1 MSLNGLDDAKVVE
14 AYEGATS
21 EPGGWFLLAYEG
33 RDAVRVLSRGNGGIS
48 EVRNAVAEYEETS
61 PLYGFLKY
69 RRRSVVIKYL
79 PDNCSRIIQGVCA
92 CWIIENHTQGK
103 RRHVF
108 GLERRPVRHVAEAEL
123 KLTSP
128 FMRNIARVAVHFN
141 AVCERFSP
149 YDTMFEITSASEL
162 KDSKL
167 SAACSL
173 HTASCSTSS
182 SSSSS
187 RRRRLVEIAEEEE
200 DDQRATKRQSTH
212 DADESRS
219 QTACDRPP
227 TAEPVSL
234 NSDLASS
241 PEQSKFAAATTSDV
255 PLFVGVNERRTSLDS
270 DTHTIGSYP
279 YSKPRVKLGPR
290 PSADTNGRPH
300 TAGNFRP
307 VSVIPAGF
315 KIFGKSGKRGKG
327 KDGSS
332 LSPPQEGTGGL
343 DFSTSDGA
351 QDRPTTSSSS
361 IFDSV
366 SVPVPTPAQKKPI
379 ITPEKARLM
388 KAMQLREKNKKSN
401 VLPSSGDP
409 MGDDE
414 LNNADD
420 DLTQVSDE
428 AIVTSEFD
436 YDKMTKDD
444 SGVALEP
451 PELLSHPDH
460 TSDHATSDSRPAS
473 PLVDSSEADHDLS
486 TKASSISESTD
497 ETIHASKEEGEL
509 NDVRDTETPT
519 EDASHGNSLGDES
532 NVAGESVAGT
542 AEIVAEGTKDPITTT
557 AELSTTSNI
566 AEDAREGSTD
576 HGESLGSVTLPVSR
590 FSGSAATGPDEGNG
604 GSSDTIDASKKL
616 ERVDSKD
623 SSSALP
629 GLKPK
634 ISVQDLWAATKAASQ
649 PTVTPPPLATVDA
662 DAVEDGNTRSSTEE
676 AGLSSVSTEGTRRR
690 SKVEPIKTTGL
701 EQKKE
706 EALDG
711 AQSTSL
717 ELSSPV
723 VLSKTPTTP
732 GFPFPGT
739 IKVQDGG
746 NSGATSPHGLRT
758 VSNPVRGKLVVP
770 SGVHP
775 TPVRS
780 MSSGPSSIQQASQQH
795 LGANLVKKSN
805 NIGSSISQ
813 RIKALEKLSAAT
825 GGEIP
830 TVPVRDRP
838 ASTFFSVKKKEV
850 ARPPFALDRANSFRT
865 QTPPSPEQSQ
875 EASPEEG
882 RLSRLERSGSVT
894 SRLSMFEYPTSS
906 TALGPRLLSVPGS
919 GNSNSKARP
928 ESVCVMAKIVRDTGH
943 TGSSS
948 PEPPRDSYEYEHL
961 DLKHSSLVVDQQPAP
976 TAKVDEDAE
985 VEQSLPTQDR
995 ENEADEESKPV
1006 KSRPSLSIVK
1016 DFIKERRKSA
1026 TPDAGNSPSSPG
1038 RAESVHGANSGV
1050 SPRMTSSSSS
1060 HSSPSKDRDAT
1071 TSPTESVFGDDGK
1084 STNGDKKLSRAGR
1097 FMRRLSNIS
1106 GARSKNSPPP
1116 VSTASKQEEAQDTA
1130 QSRPSTTGTP
1140 TIVSYMGDVNVQFP
1154 DNLLWKRRNMSLDS
1168 QGYLILSALPVQN
1181 GRPAPGT
1188 KRYHL
1193 GEFRTPYIPDV
1204 EVQELPNSVVLDF
1217 IEGSGVQVACED
1229 RAGQLKVLQTLQE
1242 AHATRSTT
1250 YGL

>member
-14 AYEGATS
+14 AYVGATS

-79 PDNCSRIIQGVCA
+79 PDNCSRIIQ
-92 CWIIENHTQGK
+92 
-103 RRHVF
+103 
-108 GLERRPVRHVAEAEL
+108 
-123 KLTSP
+123 
-128 FMRNIARVAVHFN
+128 ARVAVHFN

-182 SSSSS
+182 STSSS

-315 KIFGKSGKRGKG
+315 KIFGKSGKRGKA

-332 LSPPQEGTGGL
+332 LSPPQEETGGL

-451 PELLSHPDH
+451 SESLSHPDH

-497 ETIHASKEEGEL
+497 ETVHAKEEAEFK
-509 NDVRDTETPT
+509 DVGDTETPT
-519 EDASHGNSLGDES
+519 EDASNGNSLDDES
-532 NVAGESVAGT
+532 NVAGESVAGP
-542 AEIVAEGTKDPITTT
+542 AETVAEGTKDSITTI

-566 AEDAREGSTD
+566 AEDVREGSTD
-576 HGESLGSVTLPVSR
+576 HGESLGNVPLPVSR
-590 FSGSAATGPDEGNG
+590 FSVSAATGPDEVNG
-604 GSSDTIDASKKL
+604 GSSETADASKKL
-616 ERVDSKD
+616 ERVDSQD
-623 SSSALP
+623 SSPASP

-662 DAVEDGNTRSSTEE
+662 DAVEDGNARSSTEE
-676 AGLSSVSTEGTRRR
+676 AGLSGVSTEGTRRR
-690 SKVEPIKTTGL
+690 SQVESIKTTGL
-701 EQKKE
+701 ERKKE

-711 AQSTSL
+711 AQSVSL
-717 ELSSPV
+717 ETSSPV

-732 GFPFPGT
+732 GFPFPST
-739 IKVQDGG
+739 IKAQDGG
-746 NSGATSPHGLRT
+746 NSGATSPQGLRT

-850 ARPPFALDRANSFRT
+850 SRPPFALDRANSFRT

-906 TALGPRLLSVPGS
+906 TALGPRLLSVPGG

-928 ESVCVMAKIVRDTGH
+928 ESVCIMAKIVRDTGH

-961 DLKHSSLVVDQQPAP
+961 DLKHSPLLVDQQPAP
-976 TAKVDEDAE
+976 TAKVDEDAK
-985 VEQSLPTQDR
+985 VEQSPPTQDR
-995 ENEADEESKPV
+995 ENEVDQESKPI

-1026 TPDAGNSPSSPG
+1026 TPDAGSSPSSPG
-1038 RAESVHGANSGV
+1038 RAESVHGANSAI

-1060 HSSPSKDRDAT
+1060 HSSPSKERDAT

-1116 VSTASKQEEAQDTA
+1116 ASAASKQDETHETA

-1229 RAGQLKVLQTLQE
+1229 RAGQLRVLQNTDLSPCFI
-1242 AHATRSTT
+1242 TRP
-1250 YGL
+1250 

>member
-79 PDNCSRIIQGVCA
+79 PDNCSRIIQ
-92 CWIIENHTQGK
+92 
-103 RRHVF
+103 
-108 GLERRPVRHVAEAEL
+108 
-123 KLTSP
+123 
-128 FMRNIARVAVHFN
+128 ARVAVHFN

-182 SSSSS
+182 STSSS

-315 KIFGKSGKRGKG
+315 KIFGKSGKRGKA

-332 LSPPQEGTGGL
+332 LSPPQEETGGL

-351 QDRPTTSSSS
+351 HDRPTTSSSS
-361 IFDSV
+361 ILDSV

-428 AIVTSEFD
+428 AIVISEID

-451 PELLSHPDH
+451 SESLSHPDH

-497 ETIHASKEEGEL
+497 ETVHAKEEAEFK
-509 NDVRDTETPT
+509 DVGDTETPT
-519 EDASHGNSLGDES
+519 EDASNGNSLGDES
-532 NVAGESVAGT
+532 NVAGESVAGPT
-542 AEIVAEGTKDPITTT
+542 ETVAEGTKDPITTI

-576 HGESLGSVTLPVSR
+576 HGESLGNVALPVSR
-590 FSGSAATGPDEGNG
+590 FSVSAATGSDEGNG
-604 GSSDTIDASKKL
+604 GSSETADASKKL

-623 SSSALP
+623 SSPASP

-649 PTVTPPPLATVDA
+649 STVTPPPLATVDA
-662 DAVEDGNTRSSTEE
+662 DTVEDGNARSSTEE
-676 AGLSSVSTEGTRRR
+676 AGLSGVSTEGTRRR
-690 SKVEPIKTTGL
+690 SQVESIKTTDL
-701 EQKKE
+701 ERKKE

-711 AQSTSL
+711 AQSASL
-717 ELSSPV
+717 ETSSPV
-723 VLSKTPTTP
+723 AFSKTPTTP
-732 GFPFPGT
+732 GFPFPST
-739 IKVQDGG
+739 IKAQDGG
-746 NSGATSPHGLRT
+746 NSGATSPQGLRT

-838 ASTFFSVKKKEV
+838 ASTFFFVKKKEV
-850 ARPPFALDRANSFRT
+850 SRPPFALDRANSFRT

-919 GNSNSKARP
+919 SNSKARP

-961 DLKHSSLVVDQQPAP
+961 DLKHSPLLVDQQPAP
-976 TAKVDEDAE
+976 TAQVDEDAK
-985 VEQSLPTQDR
+985 VEQSPPTQDR
-995 ENEADEESKPV
+995 ENEVDQESKPI

-1026 TPDAGNSPSSPG
+1026 TPDAGSSPSSPG
-1038 RAESVHGANSGV
+1038 RAESVHGANPAI

-1060 HSSPSKDRDAT
+1060 HSSPSKERDAT

-1116 VSTASKQEEAQDTA
+1116 ASAASKQEETHETA

-1229 RAGQLKVLQTLQE
+1229 RAGQLRVLQTLQE
-1242 AHATRSTT
+1242 AHATRGTT

>member
-1 MSLNGLDDAKVVE
+1 MSLNGLDDVKVVE

-79 PDNCSRIIQGVCA
+79 PDNCSRIIQ
-92 CWIIENHTQGK
+92 
-103 RRHVF
+103 
-108 GLERRPVRHVAEAEL
+108 
-123 KLTSP
+123 
-128 FMRNIARVAVHFN
+128 ARVAVHFN

-388 KAMQLREKNKKSN
+388 KAMQLRERNKKSN

-451 PELLSHPDH
+451 PGSLSHPDH

-497 ETIHASKEEGEL
+497 ETVHAKEETEL
-509 NDVRDTETPT
+509 KDVGDTETPT
-519 EDASHGNSLGDES
+519 EDASNGNSLGDES

-542 AEIVAEGTKDPITTT
+542 VETVAEETKDPITTI
-557 AELSTTSNI
+557 AELSTTSNM

-576 HGESLGSVTLPVSR
+576 HSESLGNVALPVSR
-590 FSGSAATGPDEGNG
+590 FSVSAATGPDEGNG
-604 GSSDTIDASKKL
+604 GSSETADALKKL

-623 SSSALP
+623 SSPASP
-629 GLKPK
+629 GPKPK
-634 ISVQDLWAATKAASQ
+634 VSVQDLWAATKAASQ
-649 PTVTPPPLATVDA
+649 PTVAPSPLATVDA
-662 DAVEDGNTRSSTEE
+662 DAIEDGNARSSTEE
-676 AGLSSVSTEGTRRR
+676 AGLSNVSTQGTRRR
-690 SKVEPIKTTGL
+690 SQVESIKTTDL

-711 AQSTSL
+711 AQSASL
-717 ELSSPV
+717 ETSSPV

-732 GFPFPGT
+732 GFPFPSAM
-739 IKVQDGG
+739 KAQDGG

-758 VSNPVRGKLVVP
+758 VSNPIRGKLVVP

-795 LGANLVKKSN
+795 LGANLIKTSN
-805 NIGSSISQ
+805 NVGSSISQ

-850 ARPPFALDRANSFRT
+850 SRPPFALDRANSFRT

-882 RLSRLERSGSVT
+882 RLNRLERSGSVT

-919 GNSNSKARP
+919 GNSDSKARP
-928 ESVCVMAKIVRDTGH
+928 ESVCVMTKIVRDTGH

-961 DLKHSSLVVDQQPAP
+961 DLKHSPLLVDQQPAP
-976 TAKVDEDAE
+976 TAKVDEDAR
-985 VEQSLPTQDR
+985 VEQSPPTQDR
-995 ENEADEESKPV
+995 QNEVDEESKPI

-1016 DFIKERRKSA
+1016 DFIKEKRKSA

-1038 RAESVHGANSGV
+1038 RAESVHGANSAI

-1071 TSPTESVFGDDGK
+1071 TSPTESVFGDDSK

-1106 GARSKNSPPP
+1106 GARSKTSPPP
-1116 VSTASKQEEAQDTA
+1116 VSTASKQEEAQETA

-1193 GEFRTPYIPDV
+1193 GEFRAPYIPDV

-1229 RAGQLKVLQTLQE
+1229 RAGQLRVLQTLQE
-1242 AHATRSTT
+1242 AHATRETT

>member
-79 PDNCSRIIQGVCA
+79 PDNCSRIIQ
-92 CWIIENHTQGK
+92 
-103 RRHVF
+103 
-108 GLERRPVRHVAEAEL
+108 
-123 KLTSP
+123 
-128 FMRNIARVAVHFN
+128 ARVAVHFN

-149 YDTMFEITSASEL
+149 YDTMFEMTSASEL

-182 SSSSS
+182 STSSS

-212 DADESRS
+212 DAD
-219 QTACDRPP
+219 QDACDRPP

-255 PLFVGVNERRTSLDS
+255 PLFVGVNERRPSLDS

-290 PSADTNGRPH
+290 PSADTNGRPY

-315 KIFGKSGKRGKG
+315 KIFGKSGKRGKA
-327 KDGSS
+327 KNGSS
-332 LSPPQEGTGGL
+332 LSPPQEGTGGF

-361 IFDSV
+361 IFDSA

-388 KAMQLREKNKKSN
+388 KAMQLREKNKKGN

-420 DLTQVSDE
+420 HLTQVSDE
-428 AIVTSEFD
+428 AIVTPEFD
-436 YDKMTKDD
+436 YDKMIKDD

-451 PELLSHPDH
+451 PELLSHLDH

-486 TKASSISESTD
+486 TKASSISDSTD
-497 ETIHASKEEGEL
+497 ETVHAKEEAEL
-509 NDVRDTETPT
+509 EYVGDTETPT
-519 EDASHGNSLGDES
+519 EDASNGNSLGDDS
-532 NVAGESVAGT
+532 NVAGESTAGT
-542 AEIVAEGTKDPITTT
+542 AEIVAEGTKDPITTM

-566 AEDAREGSTD
+566 AEDALQGSTD
-576 HGESLGSVTLPVSR
+576 HGESLANVALPVSR
-590 FSGSAATGPDEGNG
+590 FSVSAATGPEEGNG
-604 GSSDTIDASKKL
+604 RSAETADASKKL
-616 ERVDSKD
+616 ERVDSID
-623 SSSALP
+623 SSPASP

-649 PTVTPPPLATVDA
+649 PTSTPFPLATVDA
-662 DAVEDGNTRSSTEE
+662 DAVKDGDARSSTEE
-676 AGLSSVSTEGTRRR
+676 DGLSSVSTEGSRRR
-690 SKVEPIKTTGL
+690 SQVEFIKTTGL
-701 EQKKE
+701 ERKTE

-711 AQSTSL
+711 AQSASL
-717 ELSSPV
+717 ETSSPV

-732 GFPFPGT
+732 GFPFPST
-739 IKVQDGG
+739 IKAQDGG

-838 ASTFFSVKKKEV
+838 ASTFFSVKKKETS
-850 ARPPFALDRANSFRT
+850 RPPFALDKANSFRT
-865 QTPPSPEQSQ
+865 QTPPPPEQSQ
-875 EASPEEG
+875 EVSPEEG
-882 RLSRLERSGSVT
+882 RLSRPERSGSVT
-894 SRLSMFEYPTSS
+894 SRLSMFEYPTNS

-928 ESVCVMAKIVRDTGH
+928 ESICVMAKIVRDTGH

-961 DLKHSSLVVDQQPAP
+961 DLKYSPLLVDQQPAP
-976 TAKVDEDAE
+976 TAKVDEDAK
-985 VEQSLPTQDR
+985 VEQSPPTQDR
-995 ENEADEESKPV
+995 ANEVDQESKPI
-1006 KSRPSLSIVK
+1006 KSRPSLSVVK
-1016 DFIKERRKSA
+1016 DFIKERRNSA

-1038 RAESVHGANSGV
+1038 RAESVHGANSAI

-1060 HSSPSKDRDAT
+1060 HSSPNKERDAT
-1071 TSPTESVFGDDGK
+1071 TSPAESVFGDDGK
-1084 STNGDKKLSRAGR
+1084 STNDDKKLSRAGR

-1106 GARSKNSPPP
+1106 GARSKNCSPP
-1116 VSTASKQEEAQDTA
+1116 VSTASKQEEVQETA

-1181 GRPAPGT
+1181 GRSAPGI

-1229 RAGQLKVLQTLQE
+1229 RAGQLRVLETLQE
-1242 AHATRSTT
+1242 AHATRGTT

>member
-79 PDNCSRIIQGVCA
+79 PDDCSRIIQ
-92 CWIIENHTQGK
+92 
-103 RRHVF
+103 
-108 GLERRPVRHVAEAEL
+108 
-123 KLTSP
+123 
-128 FMRNIARVAVHFN
+128 ARVAVHFN

-182 SSSSS
+182 STSSS

-212 DADESRS
+212 DADDESRS

-315 KIFGKSGKRGKG
+315 KIFGKSGKRGKA

-332 LSPPQEGTGGL
+332 LSPPQEETGGL

-366 SVPVPTPAQKKPI
+366 SVPVPTPAQKKPT

-428 AIVTSEFD
+428 AIVISEFD

-451 PELLSHPDH
+451 SESLSHPDH

-497 ETIHASKEEGEL
+497 ETVHAKEEAEFK
-509 NDVRDTETPT
+509 DVGDTETPT
-519 EDASHGNSLGDES
+519 EDASNGNSLGDES
-532 NVAGESVAGT
+532 NVAGESVAGP
-542 AEIVAEGTKDPITTT
+542 AETVAEGTKDPITTI

-576 HGESLGSVTLPVSR
+576 HGESLGNVALPVSR
-590 FSGSAATGPDEGNG
+590 FSVSAATGSDEGHG
-604 GSSDTIDASKKL
+604 GSSETADASKKL

-623 SSSALP
+623 SSPASP

-634 ISVQDLWAATKAASQ
+634 ISVQDLWAATKAAPQS
-649 PTVTPPPLATVDA
+649 TITPSPLATVDA
-662 DAVEDGNTRSSTEE
+662 DTVEDGNARSSTEE
-676 AGLSSVSTEGTRRR
+676 AGLSGVSTEGTRRR
-690 SKVEPIKTTGL
+690 SQVESIKTTGL
-701 EQKKE
+701 ERKKE

-711 AQSTSL
+711 AHSASL
-717 ELSSPV
+717 ETSSPV
-723 VLSKTPTTP
+723 AFSKTPTTP
-732 GFPFPGT
+732 GFPFPST
-739 IKVQDGG
+739 IKAQDGG
-746 NSGATSPHGLRT
+746 NSGAASPQGLRT

-850 ARPPFALDRANSFRT
+850 SRPPFALDRANSFRT

-919 GNSNSKARP
+919 GNSKARP

-961 DLKHSSLVVDQQPAP
+961 DLKHSPLLVDQQPAP
-976 TAKVDEDAE
+976 TAQVDEDAK
-985 VEQSLPTQDR
+985 VEQSPPTQDR
-995 ENEADEESKPV
+995 ENEVDQESKPI

-1026 TPDAGNSPSSPG
+1026 TPDAGSSPSSPG
-1038 RAESVHGANSGV
+1038 RAESVHGANPAI

-1060 HSSPSKDRDAT
+1060 HSSPSKERDAT

-1116 VSTASKQEEAQDTA
+1116 ASAASKQEETHETA

-1229 RAGQLKVLQTLQE
+1229 RAGQLRVLQTLQE
-1242 AHATRSTT
+1242 AHATRGTT

>member
-79 PDNCSRIIQGVCA
+79 PDNCSRIIQ
-92 CWIIENHTQGK
+92 
-103 RRHVF
+103 
-108 GLERRPVRHVAEAEL
+108 
-123 KLTSP
+123 
-128 FMRNIARVAVHFN
+128 ARVAVHFN

-332 LSPPQEGTGGL
+332 LSPPQEGTGGF

-361 IFDSV
+361 IFDSIT
-366 SVPVPTPAQKKPI
+366 VPVPTPAQKKPI

-451 PELLSHPDH
+451 SESLSHPDH

-497 ETIHASKEEGEL
+497 ETIHAKEGGEL
-509 NDVRDTETPT
+509 KDVGDTETPT
-519 EDASHGNSLGDES
+519 EDASHGNSFGDES

-542 AEIVAEGTKDPITTT
+542 AEIVAEGTEDPITTI

-590 FSGSAATGPDEGNG
+590 FSVSAATGPDESNG
-604 GSSDTIDASKKL
+604 GSSETVDASKKL

-623 SSSALP
+623 SSSASP

-649 PTVTPPPLATVDA
+649 PTVTSPPLATVDA
-662 DAVEDGNTRSSTEE
+662 DAVEDGKARSSTEE

-690 SKVEPIKTTGL
+690 SQVEPIKTTGL

-711 AQSTSL
+711 AQSASL
-717 ELSSPV
+717 EMSSPV

-739 IKVQDGG
+739 IKAQDGG

-850 ARPPFALDRANSFRT
+850 SRPPFALDRANSFRT

-961 DLKHSSLVVDQQPAP
+961 DLKHSPLVVDQQPAP

-985 VEQSLPTQDR
+985 VEQSLPTKDR
-995 ENEADEESKPV
+995 ENEADEESKPI

-1038 RAESVHGANSGV
+1038 RAESVHGANSAI

-1242 AHATRSTT
+1242 AHATRGTT

>member
-14 AYEGATS
+14 AYVGATS

-79 PDNCSRIIQGVCA
+79 PDNCSRIIQ
-92 CWIIENHTQGK
+92 
-103 RRHVF
+103 
-108 GLERRPVRHVAEAEL
+108 
-123 KLTSP
+123 
-128 FMRNIARVAVHFN
+128 ARVAVHFN

-182 SSSSS
+182 STSSS

-315 KIFGKSGKRGKG
+315 KIFGKSGKRGKA

-332 LSPPQEGTGGL
+332 LSPPQEETGGL

-451 PELLSHPDH
+451 SESLSHPDH

-497 ETIHASKEEGEL
+497 ETVHAKEEAEFK
-509 NDVRDTETPT
+509 DVGDTETPT
-519 EDASHGNSLGDES
+519 EDASNGNSLGDES
-532 NVAGESVAGT
+532 NVAGESVAGP
-542 AEIVAEGTKDPITTT
+542 AETVAEGTKDPITTI

-566 AEDAREGSTD
+566 AEDVREGSTD
-576 HGESLGSVTLPVSR
+576 HGESLGNVALPVSR
-590 FSGSAATGPDEGNG
+590 FSVSAATGPDEVNG
-604 GSSDTIDASKKL
+604 GSSETADASKKL
-616 ERVDSKD
+616 ERVDSQD
-623 SSSALP
+623 SSPASP

-662 DAVEDGNTRSSTEE
+662 DTVEDGNARSSTEE
-676 AGLSSVSTEGTRRR
+676 AGLSGVSTEGTRRR
-690 SKVEPIKTTGL
+690 SQVESIKTTGL
-701 EQKKE
+701 ERKKE

-711 AQSTSL
+711 AQSVSL
-717 ELSSPV
+717 ETSSPV

-732 GFPFPGT
+732 GFPFPST
-739 IKVQDGG
+739 IKAQDGG
-746 NSGATSPHGLRT
+746 NSGATSPQGLRT

-850 ARPPFALDRANSFRT
+850 SRPPFALDRANSFRT

-906 TALGPRLLSVPGS
+906 TALGPRLLSVPGG

-961 DLKHSSLVVDQQPAP
+961 DLKHSPLLVDQQPAP
-976 TAKVDEDAE
+976 TAKVDEDAK
-985 VEQSLPTQDR
+985 VEQSPPTQDR
-995 ENEADEESKPV
+995 ENEVDQESKPI

-1026 TPDAGNSPSSPG
+1026 TPDAGSSPSSPG
-1038 RAESVHGANSGV
+1038 RAESVHGANSAI

-1060 HSSPSKDRDAT
+1060 HSSPSKERDAT

-1116 VSTASKQEEAQDTA
+1116 ASAASKQDETHETA

-1229 RAGQLKVLQTLQE
+1229 RAGQLRVLQTLQE
-1242 AHATRSTT
+1242 AHATRGTT

>member
-79 PDNCSRIIQGVCA
+79 PDNCSRIIQ
-92 CWIIENHTQGK
+92 
-103 RRHVF
+103 
-108 GLERRPVRHVAEAEL
+108 
-123 KLTSP
+123 
-128 FMRNIARVAVHFN
+128 ARVAVHFN

-332 LSPPQEGTGGL
+332 LSPPQEGTGGF

-361 IFDSV
+361 IFDSIT
-366 SVPVPTPAQKKPI
+366 VPVPTPAQKKPI

-451 PELLSHPDH
+451 SESLSHPDH

-497 ETIHASKEEGEL
+497 ETIHAKEGGEL
-509 NDVRDTETPT
+509 KDVGDTETPT
-519 EDASHGNSLGDES
+519 EDASHGNSFGDES

-542 AEIVAEGTKDPITTT
+542 AEIVAEGTEDPITAI

-566 AEDAREGSTD
+566 AEDTREGSTD
-576 HGESLGSVTLPVSR
+576 HGESLGNVTLPVSR
-590 FSGSAATGPDEGNG
+590 FSVSAATGPDESNG
-604 GSSDTIDASKKL
+604 GSSETVDASKKL

-623 SSSALP
+623 SSSASP

-649 PTVTPPPLATVDA
+649 PTVTSPPLATVDA
-662 DAVEDGNTRSSTEE
+662 DAVEDGKARSSTEE

-690 SKVEPIKTTGL
+690 SQVEPIKTTGL

-711 AQSTSL
+711 AQSASL
-717 ELSSPV
+717 EMSSPV

-739 IKVQDGG
+739 IKAQDGG

-850 ARPPFALDRANSFRT
+850 SRPPFALDRANSFRT

-961 DLKHSSLVVDQQPAP
+961 DLKHSPLVVDQQPAP

-985 VEQSLPTQDR
+985 VEQSLPTKDR
-995 ENEADEESKPV
+995 ENEADEESKPI

-1038 RAESVHGANSGV
+1038 RAESVHGANSAI

-1242 AHATRSTT
+1242 AHATRGTT

>member
-79 PDNCSRIIQGVCA
+79 PDNCSRIIQ
-92 CWIIENHTQGK
+92 
-103 RRHVF
+103 
-108 GLERRPVRHVAEAEL
+108 
-123 KLTSP
+123 
-128 FMRNIARVAVHFN
+128 ARVAVHFN

-219 QTACDRPP
+219 QTTCDRPP

-332 LSPPQEGTGGL
+332 LTPPQEVTGGL

-366 SVPVPTPAQKKPI
+366 SIPVPTPAQKKPI

-409 MGDDE
+409 MVDDE

-444 SGVALEP
+444 SGLALEP
-451 PELLSHPDH
+451 PESLSHPDH

-497 ETIHASKEEGEL
+497 ETVHAKEETEL
-509 NDVRDTETPT
+509 KDLGDTETPT
-519 EDASHGNSLGDES
+519 ADASNGNSLGDES

-542 AEIVAEGTKDPITTT
+542 AETVAEGTKDPITTI
-557 AELSTTSNI
+557 AELSTTSNM

-576 HGESLGSVTLPVSR
+576 HGESLGNVAFPVSR
-590 FSGSAATGPDEGNG
+590 FSVSAATGPDEGNG
-604 GSSDTIDASKKL
+604 GSSETADALKRL

-623 SSSALP
+623 SSPASP
-629 GLKPK
+629 GPKPK
-634 ISVQDLWAATKAASQ
+634 VSVQDLWAATKAASQ
-649 PTVTPPPLATVDA
+649 PTVAPPPLATVDA
-662 DAVEDGNTRSSTEE
+662 DAIEDGNARSSTEE
-676 AGLSSVSTEGTRRR
+676 AGLSSVSIEGTRRR
-690 SKVEPIKTTGL
+690 SQVESIKTTDL
-701 EQKKE
+701 EKKQE

-711 AQSTSL
+711 SQSASL
-717 ELSSPV
+717 ETSSPV

-732 GFPFPGT
+732 GFPFPSA
-739 IKVQDGG
+739 IKAQDGG

-758 VSNPVRGKLVVP
+758 VSNPIRGKLVVP

-780 MSSGPSSIQQASQQH
+780 MSSGPSSIQPASQQH
-795 LGANLVKKSN
+795 LGANLIKTSN

-830 TVPVRDRP
+830 TVPARDRP

-850 ARPPFALDRANSFRT
+850 SRPPFTLDRANSFRT
-865 QTPPSPEQSQ
+865 ETPPSPEKTQ

-906 TALGPRLLSVPGS
+906 TALGPRLLSVAGS
-919 GNSNSKARP
+919 GNSDSKARP
-928 ESVCVMAKIVRDTGH
+928 ESVCVMANIVRDTGH
-943 TGSSS
+943 TGSPS

-961 DLKHSSLVVDQQPAP
+961 DLKHSPLLVDQQPAP
-976 TAKVDEDAE
+976 TAKVDEDAR
-985 VEQSLPTQDR
+985 VEQSPPSQDR
-995 ENEADEESKPV
+995 QNEVDEESKPI

-1026 TPDAGNSPSSPG
+1026 TPDAGNLPSSPG
-1038 RAESVHGANSGV
+1038 RAESVHGAISV
-1050 SPRMTSSSSS
+1050 ISPRMTSSSSS

-1071 TSPTESVFGDDGK
+1071 TSPTESVFGDDCK

-1106 GARSKNSPPP
+1106 GARSKTSPPP
-1116 VSTASKQEEAQDTA
+1116 VSTASKQEEAQETA

-1193 GEFRTPYIPDV
+1193 GEFRAPYIPDV

-1229 RAGQLKVLQTLQE
+1229 RAGQLRVLQTLQE
-1242 AHATRSTT
+1242 AHATRGTT